1 MKTRLL
7 SVFTFVLAI
16 AISFAIASDK
26 GGKTTKKSEAK
37 KETQGCCMTAKEVKS
52 ENDCAD
58 KAVMDCDPAEAKAGK
73 TAKKSAEAKADVK
86 KDGEAK

>member
-1 MKTRLL
+1 MRSKLF
-7 SVFTFVLAI
+7 SFFIVV
-16 AISFAIASDK
+16 FAITFSIAVASDK

-58 KAVMDCDPAEAKAGK
+58 KAVMDCDPAEAKTGK
-73 TAKKSAEAKADVK
+73 SAKKSTEAKADVK